1 MMRIHL
7 TAALGVNLVVAG
19 ILGAAEADSKSSTAY
34 PLFAEAKAGAR
45 AEVAVTLEVG
55 GELIVPG
62 EGEAADA
69 QLPMSVDARLDY
81 VEHLLAWPGE
91 STTPARSLRRYNEAR
106 ATIKT
111 QEQGV
116 ERELPED
123 RRVVAAAL
131 GENGAALAGLEHPLS
146 RDQFDL
152 LAVVGNT
159 LAIDRLLPN
168 KEAKEGDGWDHDPA
182 TIGDLLGMD
191 HVAVCDVRSVVTG
204 EENRQVKIRL
214 GGTVHGTVEGAAT
227 EMELR
232 AAYLYHLDEGRI
244 TKLNL
249 AIKESRKTG
258 EVSPGLDVVAKL
270 SVVIKPLADSAP
282 ASFDKKAIAQA
293 GGMTEAALRQLTV
306 DAPQRGYRFRHD
318 ASWYVTA
325 EQRELMS
332 LRLLSGGELLA
343 HCNVTTRPARGVENA
358 ETIQQFESQV
368 SEALG
373 DKLEKIEAAREWKTA
388 AGHRCLGVFADG
400 TVNEVRMQWR
410 YYRISGEN
418 LPETTIAVTVEQSL
432 LERFAD
438 ADRPLVDS
446 MELVPLAVAKTAE
459 AKTPATTK

>member
-1 MMRIHL
+1 MTRIYL
-7 TAALGVNLVVAG
+7 TALLSINLVVATVG
-19 ILGAAEADSKSSTAY
+19 EAAESATAF
-34 PLFAEAKAGAR
+34 PLIAETAGGAR
-45 AEVAVTLEVG
+45 AQITVTLDVG
-55 GELIVPG
+55 GDLIVAG
-62 EGEAADA
+62 EGGAADVRV
-69 QLPMSVDARLDY
+69 PMSVAAQLDY
-81 VEHLLAWPGE
+81 VEQILAWPGD
-91 STTPARSLRRYNEAR
+91 SAAPARSLRRYGDAR

-111 QEQGV
+111 QERGE
-116 ERELPED
+116 ERTLPED
-123 RRVVAAAL
+123 RRVIAAAL
-131 GENGAALAGLEHPLS
+131 GDRGAALSGLDQPLT
-146 RDQFDL
+146 REQFDL

-168 KEAKEGDGWDHDPA
+168 KEVKEGAGWDHDPA

-214 GGTVHGTVEGAAT
+214 GGTVHGTVDGAAT

-232 AAYLYHLDEGRI
+232 AAYLYHLDQGRV

-249 AIKESRKTG
+249 AIKENRKTG

-270 SVVIKPLADSAP
+270 SVVVKPLAAN
-282 ASFDKKAIAQA
+282 
-293 GGMTEAALRQLTV
+293 EAATFGPPTIVRAEKLPEATLRQLMV

-318 ASWYVTA
+318 AAWYVTA

-332 LRLLSGGELLA
+332 LRLLGGGELLA
-343 HCNVTTRPARGVENA
+343 HCNITTRPTRSVENG

-373 DKLEKIEAAREWKTA
+373 SKLTKIEAAREWKTA

-400 TVNEVRMQWR
+400 TVNDVPMQWR
-410 YYRISGEN
+410 YYRISGDN
-418 LPETTIAVTVEQSL
+418 LPETTVAVTVERSL
-432 LERFAD
+432 VERFAD

-446 MELVPLAVAKTAE
+446 MELLPLAVAKTAD
-459 AKTPATTK
+459 AKAPAATK

>member
-1 MMRIHL
+1 MRIYL
-7 TAALGVNLVVAG
+7 PAVLSMFLVFDGFV
-19 ILGAAEADSKSSTAY
+19 GAAEPDPSASATY
-34 PLFAEAKAGAR
+34 PLIAEIEPGAR
-45 AEVAVTLEVG
+45 ANVAVTLDVG

-62 EGEAADA
+62 EDDAADA
-69 QLPMSVDARLDY
+69 KLPMSVAARLDY
-81 VEHLLAWPGE
+81 LEQLLVWPGD
-91 STTPARSLRRYNEAR
+91 SQAPARSLRRYSEAR

-116 ERELPED
+116 ERELPEN
-123 RRVVAAAL
+123 RRVVVAAVSEYGSAL
-131 GENGAALAGLEHPLS
+131 TSLEQPLT
-146 RDQFDL
+146 REQFDL
-152 LAVVGNT
+152 LNAVGNS

-168 KEAKEGDGWDHDPA
+168 KEMKESDGWDHDPA

-249 AIKESRKTG
+249 AIKEKRRTG

-270 SVVIKPLADSAP
+270 SVVVKPVAKSEP
-282 ASFDKKAIAQA
+282 ALFDEKTIAKAGA
-293 GGMTEAALRQLTV
+293 MTEAVLRQLVV

-318 ASWYVTA
+318 VSWYVTA
-325 EQRELMS
+325 EHRELMS
-332 LRLLSGGELLA
+332 LRLMVGGELLA
-343 HCNVTTRPARGVENA
+343 HCNVTTRPPRGVENA
-358 ETIQQFESQV
+358 ETIGQFESQV
-368 SEALG
+368 SEAL
-373 DKLEKIEAAREWKTA
+373 DKKLEKIEAAREWKTA
-388 AGHRCLGVFADG
+388 AGRRCLGVFANG
-400 TVNEVRMQWR
+400 TVNEVPLQWR
-410 YYRISGEN
+410 YYRLSGEN

-438 ADRPLVDS
+438 ADRALVDS
-446 MELVPLAVAKTAE
+446 LELVPLPVTKTAE
-459 AKTPATTK
+459 AKAPVTAK